1 MPGVVLELGEGE
13 SVRVF
18 GPARVRVEE
27 GLVSVLGAELGVGEE
42 VEVDSLRSYLLK
54 ALRPSRV
61 RLWLGGSARLEAPRP
76 GEEPYDEWVDVA
88 DSILDSCG
96 DECRVMVVGP
106 VDSGKTSFSA
116 VLANRSLR
124 RGLPPAIVDA
134 DVGQADIGPPGF
146 VALGLPD
153 SWVMWLRRVEPVSMR
168 FVGSIEPGPVAGR
181 LLSGVHSLVLEARAR
196 GAGVVVVDTDG
207 WVSGWAAL
215 EVKVDMARI
224 LGASH
229 VVVIGDPELYEFM
242 ERSVDAEVRYVRS
255 PEVLASRGPEER
267 RRLRTENYKRFL
279 DGPVRVLKLSEVKV
293 QGSCLGAPPLGDE
306 RVKNA
311 IESATGLRV
320 LRLTRFPGGVCAV
333 LDAEEEVVDQAVLKG
348 VHKRLQGMEVLLVTR
363 GGMRR
368 VLAALAGP
376 DGTEHPALLLEV
388 DPETLEA
395 RFATRYQGPVTRV
408 VFGRM
413 KLDEGYREVGRGR
426 IWV

>member
-1 MPGVVLELGEGE
+1 LPAVTLELGEGE
-13 SVRVF
+13 AVRVF
-18 GPARVRVEE
+18 GPARVRVES
-27 GLVSVLGAELGVGEE
+27 GLVSVLGAELGPGEE
-42 VEVDSLRSYLLK
+42 VEVDGFRSYLLK
-54 ALRPSRV
+54 ALRASRV
-61 RLWLGGSARLEAPRP
+61 RLELGGNARIEAPLP
-76 GEEPYDEWVDVA
+76 GEEPYDEWVEVA

-116 VLANRSLR
+116 VLANRGLR

-153 SWVMWLRRVEPVSMR
+153 SWVMWLRRVEPVSLR

-181 LLSGVHSLVLEARAR
+181 LLSGVHSLVLEARRR
-196 GAGVVVVDTDG
+196 GAGVTVVDTDG

-224 LGASH
+224 LGVSH

-255 PEVLASRGPEER
+255 PSVLASRSPEDR
-267 RRLRTENYKRFL
+267 RRLRTENYRRFL
-279 DGPVRVLKLSEVKV
+279 EGGERRVKLSEVKV

-306 RVKNA
+306 RLKSL
-311 IESATGLRV
+311 IESATGWRV
-320 LRLTRFPGGVCAV
+320 VRLTKFPGGVCAV
-333 LDAEEEVVDQAVLKG
+333 LDAEEEVVDQSVLKG
-348 VHKRLQGMEVLLVTR
+348 LHKRLQGVELLLVTT

-376 DGTEHPALLLEV
+376 DGSEHPALLLDV

-395 RFATRYQGPVTRV
+395 RFATRYQGPVRRV
-408 VFGRM
+408 IFGRM
-413 KLDEGYREVGRGR
+413 KLDEDYREVGRGR